1 LRRISNREALMRI
14 PLVLGAALAAL
25 LTDVSAGQTY
35 SDLYRRFPWCAV
47 QNMGFGTVTRSCY
60 YANFENCRRE
70 VVAGNRGTCE
80 PNSYYWAYRAAQP
93 EVADRPVRRARR
105 AR

>member
-1 LRRISNREALMRI
+1 MRI
-14 PLVLGAALAAL
+14 AFVIATALAAL
-25 LTDVSAGQTY
+25 LCDVSASQAY

-60 YANFENCRRE
+60 YANFESCRRE

-80 PNSYYWAYRAAQP
+80 PNSYYWAAQAAGVDQ
-93 EVADRPVRRARR
+93 PVRRKRR
-105 AR
+105 AH

>member
-1 LRRISNREALMRI
+1 MRTAFVI
-14 PLVLGAALAAL
+14 GAAIAAFL
-25 LTDVSAGQTY
+25 CDVSASQAY

-47 QNMGFGTVTRSCY
+47 QNMGVGTVTRSCY
-60 YANFENCRRE
+60 FQTFERCRVE

-80 PNSYYWAYRAAQP
+80 PNNYYWAAQQDA
-93 EVADRPVRRARR
+93 VDQPVRRKRR